1 MSIRQALLVAGLL
14 IPHLAVADTPLNIT
28 RGEVALLPPYCPD
41 SQTFGLQGFRE
52 GPHPKQQV
60 WIAEMGQTFWAIHHY
75 CWALVSASRA
85 KRAGVSAQQ
94 RVGLYQAAIADS
106 YYVLEHSQPDFVLL
120 PEIYL
125 RMGQFAIGA
134 GDPVRAAEFF
144 EKSRERKPD
153 YWPAYV
159 ELANLNI
166 SLGRKQVAL
175 EAVQAGLLA
184 VPDQANL
191 KELLTRLKT
200 TVPSKAG
207 GQKMPTQPPKAQ

>member
-1 MSIRQALLVAGLL
+1 MSFRQALIAASVLMSQ
-14 IPHLAVADTPLNIT
+14 LALADTPLNIT
-28 RGEVALLPPYCPD
+28 PGEVALLPPYCRD

-85 KRAGVSAQQ
+85 KRAGVSPQQ

-106 YYVLEHSQPDFVLL
+106 FYVLEHAQPDFVLL

-125 RMGQFAIGA
+125 RMGQFAVGA

-144 EKSRERKPD
+144 EKSRDRKPD

-159 ELANLNI
+159 ELVNLNL
-166 SLGRKQVAL
+166 SLGRKQVAINT
-175 EAVQAGLLA
+175 ARAGLQA
-184 VPDQANL
+184 VPEQPNL
-191 KELLTRLKT
+191 KELLSKLTAPA
-200 TVPSKAG
+200 PSKAG
-207 GQKMPTQPPKAQ
+207 GRKSPSQP